1 MFRLPAAPAPLFS
14 LYLMLLRRG
23 RRTFVEGGG
32 REILFST
39 WKCVNGMPAFP
50 SCASSWDGGR
60 RPCKK
65 GDVICFN
72 FLLFIQKCEVQ
83 WFVIQSP
90 ILMKKQKNEKIGL
103 SNNNQ
108 GSTLSYISIYKP
120 TVRAASPPL
129 LPSILSSA
137 LLSPKSS

>member
-1 MFRLPAAPAPLFS
+1 
-14 LYLMLLRRG
+14 MLLRRW
-23 RRTFVEGGG
+23 RRTFVEVGG
-32 REILFST
+32 RGNPIFYMEMCKWHACLSLVREFLG
-39 WKCVNGMPAFP
+39 WRERR
-50 SCASSWDGGR
+50 GR

-83 WFVIQSP
+83 WFVIQGP